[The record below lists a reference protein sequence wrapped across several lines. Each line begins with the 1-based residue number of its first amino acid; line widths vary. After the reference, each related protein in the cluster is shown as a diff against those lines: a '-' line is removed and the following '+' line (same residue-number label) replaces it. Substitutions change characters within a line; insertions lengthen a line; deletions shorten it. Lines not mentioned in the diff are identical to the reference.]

1 MLKSPFRNEA
11 LCRHSKTGSKRL
23 AVLAACLLVAGAA
36 AAPAGASSSLRL
48 GIYDEAQTLFNGSTA
63 GFETLGELRAR
74 VLRLNL
80 YWNLVAGSRP
90 ADASDPNDPA
100 YDWSTYDRAVRFAAA
115 RNIRIVLSIVAT
127 PDWANGGQGPRHAPS
142 DVTDLDRFAYAAA
155 YRFSGSFTPPTAR
168 PLLVAA
174 AAPLPRIDMWIA
186 WNEPNS
192 PTFLRPQGRKDG
204 DRWVAASPG
213 IYAGI
218 CNAVWRGVHTAG
230 DQLGVTEQVAC
241 GATNPKGNN
250 IFGGRRASVAPITF
264 LRGLKAAGARFDVY
278 AHHPYAPSRLESPS
292 SRPRARTT
300 VTLGNIGD
308 LIAELDDLYGAGVR
322 LWITEYGYQ
331 TNPPDRFFGV
341 SWARQAAYLKQA
353 HAIARKNPRIDLLL
367 WFLIKD
373 ESAVSRWQS
382 GLVDANGKKK
392 PAFAAFR
399 ALA

>member
-1 MLKSPFRNEA
+1 
-11 LCRHSKTGSKRL
+11 
-23 AVLAACLLVAGAA
+23 
-36 AAPAGASSSLRL
+36 
-48 GIYDEAQTLFNGSTA
+48 
-63 GFETLGELRAR
+63 
-74 VLRLNL
+74 
-80 YWNLVAGSRP
+80 
-90 ADASDPNDPA
+90 
-100 YDWSTYDRAVRFAAA
+100 
-115 RNIRIVLSIVAT
+115 
-127 PDWANGGQGPRHAPS
+127 
-142 DVTDLDRFAYAAA
+142 
-155 YRFSGSFTPPTAR
+155 
-168 PLLVAA
+168 
-174 AAPLPRIDMWIA
+174 MWVA

-192 PTFLRPQGRKDG
+192 PTFLLPQGKKDG

-250 IFGGRRASVAPITF
+250 IFRGRRASVAPITF

-278 AHHPYAPSRLESPS
+278 AHHPYAPTRLESPS
-292 SRPRARTT
+292 SRPKARTT

-353 HAIARKNPRIDLLL
+353 YAIARKNPRIDMLL

-373 ESAVSRWQS
+373 EPVVSRWQS
-382 GLVDANGKKK
+382 GLIDATGKKK